1 MNLIQV
7 IEALQTVS
15 NMKQIH
21 DSRFDHPTYIKYR
34 YVPYDLH
41 HYSASLTLSY
51 AYDDWAIANVM
62 SYVGLKDEAQEYY
75 NRLKWYENIFDTK
88 TKFFCP
94 KNSTGELLCPETN
107 PEHLIPFDYRYTED
121 DAWQYRFFVP
131 YDTPRLI
138 EMFGGPES
146 FAERLDKFFVESQNW
161 PTTTIPNAYYWAGNE
176 HDLFCVWQFHYGNRY
191 RSDLTQRLSRWF
203 LEDAY
208 TI

>member
-7 IEALQTVS
+7 IEALRTVS

-121 DAWQYRFFVP
+121 D
-131 YDTPRLI
+131 
-138 EMFGGPES
+138 
-146 FAERLDKFFVESQNW
+146 
-161 PTTTIPNAYYWAGNE
+161 
-176 HDLFCVWQFHYGNRY
+176 LFCVWQFHYGNRY